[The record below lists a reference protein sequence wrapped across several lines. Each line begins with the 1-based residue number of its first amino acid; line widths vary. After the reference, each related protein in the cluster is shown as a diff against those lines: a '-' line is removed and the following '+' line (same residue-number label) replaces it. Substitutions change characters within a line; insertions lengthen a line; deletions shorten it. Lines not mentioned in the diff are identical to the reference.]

1 MVSITSSSNEKIKK
15 IRLLTSKASARK
27 EEGVF
32 VAEGT
37 KLVTEAPADKIRE
50 IYVSDSCLEMLGIA
64 VDARGK
70 AAQKKAGKTGEMAL
84 GSDRLQS
91 GFLKLAE
98 VLPDEAIIKLP
109 DHLFEK
115 ISTMKT
121 PQGMLAVMDAPEYSF
136 EDVCGADAS
145 TSGKGAPLLLVLEDI
160 QDPGNVGTI
169 FRTAEAAGVSGIILS
184 ESSADPL
191 SPKTVRS
198 TMGAIFRV
206 PFIASDD
213 MPGMVKRLES
223 CGISCYA
230 ARLDESAE
238 YDKCRLDEPCALLIG
253 NEGNGLSKEITE
265 AASHGIYIPM
275 SGKTESLNAAI
286 SASIL
291 AYEARRQ
298 RCSG

>member
-1 MVSITSSSNEKIKK
+1 MVSITSSSNEKIKR
-15 IRLLTSKASARK
+15 IRLLTTKASARK

-37 KLVTEAPADKIRE
+37 KLVTEAPADRIKE
-50 IYVSDSCLEMLGIA
+50 ICVSESCLEMLGITA
-64 VDARGK
+64 DAQGK
-70 AAQKKAGKTGEMAL
+70 AVG
-84 GSDRLQS
+84 LQS
-91 GFLKLAE
+91 AFLRLAE
-98 VLPDEAIIKLP
+98 ALPDDAIIRLP
-109 DHLFEK
+109 DHVFEK

-136 EDVCGADAS
+136 EDVCGESTAS
-145 TSGKGAPLLLVLEDI
+145 GQAHTEIAENGQAVMKGPGAPLILILEDI

-206 PFIASDD
+206 PFIVSDD
-213 MPGMVKRLES
+213 MPGMVKKLES
-223 CGISCYA
+223 RGITCYA

-238 YDKCRLDEPCALLIG
+238 YDKCKLDEPCALLIG

-291 AYEARRQ
+291 VYEARRQ
-298 RCSG
+298 RCSK

>member
-1 MVSITSSSNEKIKK
+1 MVSITSSSNEKIKR
-15 IRLLTSKASARK
+15 IRLLTTKASARK

-32 VAEGT
+32 VAKGT
-37 KLVTEAPADKIRE
+37 KLVTEAPADKIKE
-50 IYVSDSCLEMLGIA
+50 ICVSESCLETLGIA
-64 VDARGK
+64 VDAQGK
-70 AAQKKAGKTGEMAL
+70 AVG
-84 GSDRLQS
+84 LQS
-91 GFLKLAE
+91 AFLRLAE
-98 VLPDEAIIKLP
+98 ALPDDAVIRLP
-109 DHLFEK
+109 DHVFEK

-136 EDVCGADAS
+136 EDICGADAGQS
-145 TSGKGAPLLLVLEDI
+145 AINRQVAPLILVLEDI

-206 PFIASDD
+206 PFIVSDD
-213 MPGMVKRLES
+213 MPGMVKKLES
-223 CGISCYA
+223 RGITCYA

-238 YDKCRLDEPCALLIG
+238 YDKCKLDEPCALLIG

-298 RCSG
+298 RCSK